1 MDKGRGRV
9 ELGVHGAARRQ
20 FKLEAHYAADQH
32 RLLGHERKNVNVNM
46 NMNIHILKRSQ
57 SVIITLINS
66 LYNIPPRAMSKK
78 TMGLVVALSSL
89 LLLVVI
95 IIIIMLVPK

>member
-9 ELGVHGAARRQ
+9 ELGAHGAARRQ

-32 RLLGHERKNVNVNM
+32 RLLGHERKNVNVNVNMNM

-57 SVIITLINS
+57 SVIITLI
-66 LYNIPPRAMSKK
+66 
-78 TMGLVVALSSL
+78 
-89 LLLVVI
+89 
-95 IIIIMLVPK
+95 